1 MYPKQVW
8 FMPWAGL
15 NKELTI
21 GPIMF
26 SSFSAARSH
35 VPDKTLRE
43 HLERYFRCYIDHQG
57 QPVQSVTIASHGAI
71 DFREL
76 GQQESSEIRAG
87 VDALLFSTICPTTK
101 AAVCGNNNTM
111 GPPSAE
117 RYQLLAQ
124 NFNLGDD
131 HVAVRAGSVLSGGW
145 KIGEIS
151 FPMPWSLGGS
161 FGTPESE
168 LVTGFSKIFDSTFP
182 LDVKERLL
190 RSLEWFRFAHVE
202 SDEISLLSKVVMM
215 ATAFEIIL
223 DVPPEASD
231 KSGWIADEVA
241 KRCASQESLMETRK
255 DRKGNDQSRAKV
267 RWWAWDFYKLR
278 NAIVHGDTV
287 DPKRL
292 RYQAPERDWLTQL
305 IVADLVFWEL
315 VTRELYEAGSIG
327 QNIRDCAGEWSK
339 AFPEETAGGLD
350 EQLARWFLGFDEVH
364 RSLGWLPERSKEG
377 THVQ

>member
-1 MYPKQVW
+1 
-8 FMPWAGL
+8 MPWAGL
-15 NKELTI
+15 NKELKL
-21 GPIMF
+21 GPITF
-26 SSFSAARSH
+26 WPFSAARTY
-35 VPDKTLRE
+35 VTDETLRE
-43 HLERYFRCYIDHQG
+43 QLERYFRCYIDHRG
-57 QPVQSVTIASHGAI
+57 QPVKSVTIASHEAV

-76 GQQESSEIRAG
+76 GQQESSETRAA

-117 RYQLLAQ
+117 RYEMLAQ

-161 FGTPESE
+161 FGTPDSE

-202 SDEISLLSKVVMM
+202 SDEISILSKVVMM

-223 DVPPEASD
+223 DVAAEATD
-231 KSGWIADEVA
+231 KSGWIAKEVA
-241 KRCASQESLMETRK
+241 KRCSSQKSLVETRK
-255 DRKGNDQSRAKV
+255 DKKGNDQTRAKIS
-267 RWWAWDFYKLR
+267 WWAWDFYKLR
-278 NAIVHGDTV
+278 NAIVHGDAV
-287 DPKRL
+287 QSEQL
-292 RYQAPERDWLTQL
+292 QFQAPERNWLTEL

-315 VTRELYEAGSIG
+315 VTRELYETGTIG
-327 QNIRDCAGEWSK
+327 QNVRDCEAEWDK
-339 AFPEETAGGLD
+339 AFPEEPAGAS
-350 EQLARWFLGFDEVH
+350 EKQLARWLLGFDDVH
-364 RSLGWLPERSKEG
+364 RALGWVPERSKDGDRVE
-377 THVQ
+377 